1 MDVICVFCSAARSS
15 TCPLA
20 SYPGTEHI
28 RTGVFGLTC
37 RPGSRAL
44 VRGRPANSVPVV
56 GQGPL
61 GAHADG
67 QLSARGAGAHLC
79 VHDVGQVEWLLH
91 DGHEGLPEVGGHKH
105 VRHGQHAV
113 GAEGLDQE
121 QAVDGLPDGS
131 WNEAGRR
138 VGDSTGLRRPP
149 GWPCH
154 GPLPHKRCQHSTQ
167 TTPQRSGHPLSSLP
181 ANRQHPTSPQHP
193 LGTAVTRPPPR
204 ALRG

>member
-1 MDVICVFCSAARSS
+1 MAMDVICVFCSAARSS

-44 VRGRPANSVPVV
+44 VRGRTANSVPVE
-56 GQGPL
+56 GQGPV
-61 GAHADG
+61 GARADR
-67 QLSARGAGAHLC
+67 QLGAHLC
-79 VHDVGQVEWLLH
+79 VHNVGQVEWLLH
-91 DGHEGLPEVGGHKH
+91 DGHEGLPEVGGHKR
-105 VRHGQHAV
+105 VRHGQQAV

-138 VGDSTGLRRPP
+138 VGDSTGLTRPP
-149 GWPCH
+149 GCPRR
-154 GPLPHKRCQHSTQ
+154 GPHPTNNTREIRTPPRPLCLRIASTPPHHSTLWA
-167 TTPQRSGHPLSSLP
+167 S
-181 ANRQHPTSPQHP
+181 
-193 LGTAVTRPPPR
+193 
-204 ALRG
+204 